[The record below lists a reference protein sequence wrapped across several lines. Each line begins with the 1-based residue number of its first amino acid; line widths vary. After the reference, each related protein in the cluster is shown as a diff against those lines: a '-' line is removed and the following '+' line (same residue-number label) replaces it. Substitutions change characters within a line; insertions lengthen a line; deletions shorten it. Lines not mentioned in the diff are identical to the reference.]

1 MNELKRRINHMTSIQ
16 EDQLRYTKYSV
27 EALVKQIKK
36 DTKVGL
42 TKDKIAYI
50 LSLNIINY
58 NINLISAT
66 GNNSFYF
73 EITNILPREVLKDID
88 KLITITPY
96 AKMFEEM
103 MEDLKINLTA
113 NMYKNNIIFINEELI
128 E

>member
-58 NINLISAT
+58 NVNLISAT